1 MYQVRNYLLSKM
13 EEARDSEHGITS
25 LPVVIKLFTRDGYD
39 LSLIDMP
46 GLTKIAL

>member
-1 MYQVRNYLLSKM
+1 LSKM
-13 EEARDSEHGITS
+13 DEAWDSEHGITS
-25 LPVVIKLFTRDGYD
+25 LPVVIKLFTKDGYD

>member
-1 MYQVRNYLLSKM
+1 MD
-13 EEARDSEHGITS
+13 EAKDSEHGITS
-25 LPVVIKLFTRDGYD
+25 LPIVIKLFTKDGYD